1 MSQPIGLTTIP
12 RLLPVT
18 GTFALPFTIYYA
30 FLSLRVVNE
39 RLKSKQYLGDNSSKP
54 GADPESYKA
63 NALYLAGRS
72 HVNYIENVPLAF
84 ILASLIEVNG
94 GNRKTLSWL
103 LGSFFALRV
112 LHAELGIMKPEGM
125 GKGRP
130 IGYFGSIGVLD
141 GLKTSKDKKGQKRI
155 ILLTYAVK
163 LRGVLVSTAAS
174 PLTPSIRFTWVY
186 RLKVS
191 SHYLV
196 PGQFIVTLGGS
207 IA

>member
-130 IGYFGSIGVLD
+130 IGYFGSIGILGALAGYGAFLV
-141 GLKTSKDKKGQKRI
+141 KG
-155 ILLTYAVK
+155 YW
-163 LRGVLVSTAAS
+163 G
-174 PLTPSIRFTWVY
+174 Y
-186 RLKVS
+186 
-191 SHYLV
+191 
-196 PGQFIVTLGGS
+196 
-207 IA
+207 